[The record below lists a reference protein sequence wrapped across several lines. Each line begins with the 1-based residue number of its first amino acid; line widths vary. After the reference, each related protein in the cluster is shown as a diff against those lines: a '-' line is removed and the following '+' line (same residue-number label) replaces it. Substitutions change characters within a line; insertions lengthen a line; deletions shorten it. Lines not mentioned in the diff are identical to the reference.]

1 MKLSENLNEVLNEQA
16 GKEIF
21 NQRKYMLLYSY
32 FDALRLTNIAKM
44 FLGQA
49 DEEYGHYKK
58 IIEYLNT
65 RLGGRH
71 YPVEIE
77 IPNLQINSPKECGQI
92 FLDAELETTQSL
104 EEIADMIYDSKSY
117 IDVPFIQEM
126 LGYQLIE
133 EDEAEEFMLKING
146 VSDMV
151 LFDATWE

>member
-1 MKLSENLNEVLNEQA
+1 VKLSENLNEVLNEQA
-16 GKEIF
+16 GKELF
-21 NQRKYMLLYSY
+21 NQRKYMVLYSY

-44 FLGQA
+44 FLSQA

-77 IPNLQINSPKECGQI
+77 IPNIQLGSPKDAGQI
-92 FLDAELETTQSL
+92 FLDAEVETTQSL

-117 IDVPFIQEM
+117 IDVPFIHEM
-126 LGYQLIE
+126 LRDQLVE
-133 EDEAEEFMLKING
+133 EDEAEEFMLKINA
-146 VSDMV
+146 VSDLV
-151 LFDATWE
+151 LFDAELE

>member
-16 GKEIF
+16 GKELF
-21 NQRKYMLLYSY
+21 NQRKYTILYSY

-44 FLGQA
+44 FLSQA

-77 IPNLQINSPKECGQI
+77 VPNIQLGSPKDAGQI
-92 FLDAELETTQSL
+92 FLDAEIETTQSL

-133 EDEAEEFMLKING
+133 EDEAEEFMLKINS